1 MRGKKVKMR
10 WFRVKSQFLKREVK
24 GRMMACTV
32 FHAVEPEMTALALI
46 FDPIPSNNDLR
57 ATHARSAAFFIL
69 RSQCT
74 DRTAAVLLTE

>member
-1 MRGKKVKMR
+1 MR

-24 GRMMACTV
+24 SRMLACTV
-32 FHAVEPEMTALALI
+32 FHAVEQEVTALVLI

-57 ATHARSAAFFIL
+57 ATHARHAAFFIL